1 MVKNP
6 YYQQNNGRLPSDPPN
21 YLGNVAR
28 ETWRKIIPF
37 LESTQKVE
45 RIDTFLVE
53 TYCTNYEIYKLAY
66 EDIKEKKPTLLLDLH
81 EAVQEGEGEDALGNS
96 LICQSIEETGD
107 LILEL
112 LAESESGR
120 FSGKQ
125 LTLYGSAPP
134 GSINRVVTEE
144 LGIPVI
150 TVETFREEVL
160 EQRIENQLEI
170 AGWILKYYG
179 LQ

>member
-21 YLGNVAR
+21 YLGTVAR

-66 EDIKEKKPTLLLDLH
+66 EDIKENGIQQEIRKP
-81 EAVQEGEGEDALGNS
+81 
-96 LICQSIEETGD
+96 IQS
-107 LILEL
+107 
-112 LAESESGR
+112 
-120 FSGKQ
+120 
-125 LTLYGSAPP
+125 P
-134 GSINRVVTEE
+134 GSGEMLGEQSLGFKKNPAVATMKDAVDTLNKIGIQLGLTPKGRKE
-144 LGIPVI
+144 LM
-150 TVETFREEVL
+150 
-160 EQRIENQLEI
+160 EI
-170 AGWILKYYG
+170 ASEDTNKASTADMLKEFLG
-179 LQ
+179 K

>member
-53 TYCTNYEIYKLAY
+53 TYCTNYEIYKSAY
-66 EDIKEKKPTLLLDLH
+66 EDIKENGIQTEITK
-81 EAVQEGEGEDALGNS
+81 V
-96 LICQSIEETGD
+96 IQS
-107 LILEL
+107 
-112 LAESESGR
+112 
-120 FSGKQ
+120 
-125 LTLYGSAPP
+125 P
-134 GSINRVVTEE
+134 GSGEILGEQSMGFKKNPAVATMKDATETLNKIGIQLGLTPKGRKE
-144 LGIPVI
+144 LM
-150 TVETFREEVL
+150 
-160 EQRIENQLEI
+160 EI
-170 AGWILKYYG
+170 ASEDTNKVSTADMLKEFLG
-179 LQ
+179 K